1 MPAPRGLD
9 DFEIG
14 HHLKNGLVIKSAAE
28 SSRSCIHHAQ
38 QKQPVSRHTQ
48 YGAQELGNAFFARP
62 ARLRTVATIQL
73 CAAIDCCATATSRDQ

>member
-28 SSRSCIHHAQ
+28 LSHSCIHHAQ
-38 QKQPVSRHTQ
+38 QKHVLRRSYGLAKLAFEVS
-48 YGAQELGNAFFARP
+48 
-62 ARLRTVATIQL
+62 
-73 CAAIDCCATATSRDQ
+73 TSDALIRRG